1 MQDPMLILLQ
11 GSISTPK
18 FRGIYMWFI
27 LFLFF
32 IIENAGLIVLIVL
45 ALTSIGLIAQHIEAV
60 CIVLGIISIILC
72 SLCYSHITEYCFDK
86 KIIGVLFAIASHIF
100 FFLSL
105 GLSGWLLFILI
116 IVDYCALYG
125 YIECEECEIMSILI
139 ALASLIIPAI
149 IILIN

>member
-27 LFLFF
+27 LILFF

-45 ALTSIGLIAQHIEAV
+45 ALTSIGLIVQHIEAV

-86 KIIGVLFAIASHIF
+86 KIIGVLFAVASHIF
-100 FFLSL
+100 FFISL
-105 GLSGWLLFILI
+105 GLSGWLVFILI
-116 IVDYCALYG
+116 IIDYFALYSCT
-125 YIECEECEIMSILI
+125 ECEEYEVTSILI
-139 ALASLIIPAI
+139 ILASIIIPAI
-149 IILIN
+149 FILKN